1 MKFSAFIS
9 YSSRDVAHARW
20 LHRVLETY
28 KLPASSQLDHPA
40 LRPGKRRLKPVF
52 RDRDDL
58 SAAHD
63 LASSIQAA
71 LAESHALIVICSPNG
86 AQSKWVDAEVQ
97 EFQRLGRATRIFCL
111 LAEPQADGSIAGCFP
126 PSLLGE
132 DGSEPLAADLRIDG
146 RGNAKLK
153 LVAGILGLD
162 FDQLRQ
168 REQSRRNR
176 QLALIAAASTA
187 GLVVTSGLAIAAY
200 LARNEAIRQRDTAE
214 QTVAFVKSMFEV
226 ADPSEARGSTITARE
241 ILDGA
246 RLRYRTAL
254 RNEPVVQSEIALTL
268 SEVYGSLGLFNQSD
282 ELARSLPKAGLAD
295 PQVAARRQV
304 VMGESLFRRGEFERA
319 AAAFEAALREA
330 DDIGQTNPALLS
342 RAYAG
347 LGQSLT
353 GVDEFEKAAAALGTA
368 LSLDT
373 GRGDPG
379 RRDVARDLEALGLNA
394 MYSGDY
400 DRAKQALTR
409 ANGLRLALEGQNSP
423 SVSDNIGNLASIAY
437 FEGRSAE
444 AEALFRSRLA
454 IDERVLGR
462 DHPDIA
468 ITINNLARLLVERRA
483 FDAARPLLA
492 RAIAITRAQRG
503 DAYEDLAFMLGSMAI
518 VERMQERTDAAETL
532 LNEAIAIGREQ
543 EHRSLAPNIV
553 ELAGIACDRG
563 QFGRAQDRL
572 ARAAPIMAADYPDD
586 AWRAAWLE
594 IVRAE
599 CLLKDGKREAARPIA
614 AANLPKIAER
624 WPAGTYY
631 RTRADGLGEAL
642 GIAR

>member
-9 YSSRDVAHARW
+9 YSSKDVVQARW
-20 LHRVLETY
+20 LHRALETY
-28 KLPASSQLDHPA
+28 KLPSSSQLDHPA
-40 LRPGKRRLKPVF
+40 LRPGNRRLKPVF

-71 LAESHALIVICSPNG
+71 LAETHALIVICSPNA

-97 EFQRLGRATRIFCL
+97 EFQRLGRADRVFCL
-111 LAEPQADGSIAGCFP
+111 LAEPQSDGSIAGCFP

-146 RGNAKLK
+146 RANAKLK

-168 REQSRRNR
+168 RQQSRRNR
-176 QLALIAAASTA
+176 QLALIAAASLA
-187 GLVVTSGLAIAAY
+187 GLIVTSGLAIAAY

-226 ADPSEARGSTITARE
+226 ADPSEARGSSITARE

-246 RLRYRTAL
+246 RQRYRTAL

-268 SEVYGSLGLFNQSD
+268 SEVYGSLGLFAQSD
-282 ELARSLPKAGLAD
+282 EVARSIPKAGLED

-304 VMGESLFRRGEFERA
+304 VIGESLFRRGEFERA
-319 AAAFEAALREA
+319 AAVFRAAIGEAQ
-330 DDIGQTNPALLS
+330 DIGEGNPALLS
-342 RAYAG
+342 RAYTG

-353 GVDEFEKAAAALGTA
+353 GVDEFDKAAEALNTA
-368 LSLDT
+368 LSLDA

-379 RRDVARDLEALGLNA
+379 QRDVARDLEALGLNA

-400 DRAKQALTR
+400 DRAKKALTR
-409 ANGLRLALEGQNSP
+409 ANGIRLALEGENSP

-437 FEGRSAE
+437 FEGRSAD
-444 AEALFRSRLA
+444 AEKLFRSRLA
-454 IDERVLGR
+454 IDERVLGK

-483 FDAARPLLA
+483 FAEARPLLA

-518 VERMQERTDAAETL
+518 VERAQGHTDAAETL
-532 LNEAIAIGREQ
+532 LNEAVAIGRQ
-543 EHRSLAPNIV
+543 REHRSLAPNMA
-553 ELAGIACDRG
+553 ELASIACERG
-563 QFGRAQDRL
+563 QFGRAEDWL

-586 AWRAAWLE
+586 AWRTAWLGV
-594 IVRAE
+594 VRAE
-599 CLLKDGKREAARPIA
+599 CLLKSGKRDAARPIVA
-614 AANLPKIAER
+614 DALTKVAER

-631 RTRADGLGEAL
+631 QQRADGLGTVV